1 MLIIK
6 ENQPKVLNKD
16 DKGQE
21 IDITEEMD
29 EIIRL
34 TYKILQKR
42 EQASKLD

>member
-1 MLIIK
+1 MLTIK
-6 ENQPKVLNKD
+6 ENQTEILGDIV
-16 DKGQE
+16 KGQE

>member
-1 MLIIK
+1 MLTIK
-6 ENQPKVLNKD
+6 ENQPKVLNND
-16 DKGQE
+16 VNGQE

-42 EQASKLD
+42 EQTSKLD

>member
-1 MLIIK
+1 MLTIK
-6 ENQPKVLNKD
+6 ENKPKVISND
-16 DKGQE
+16 VKGQE

>member
-1 MLIIK
+1 MLTIK
-6 ENQPKVLNKD
+6 ETPTQAIDVN
-16 DKGQE
+16 GQE

>member
-1 MLIIK
+1 MLTIK
-6 ENQPKVLNKD
+6 ENQTQVLSNNG
-16 DKGQE
+16 KGQE
-21 IDITEEMD
+21 IDVTEEMD